1 MKKKNQQSFSKGAQ
15 TPFAQEVYR
24 IVSKIPKGKT
34 MTYAE
39 VARKAGKPGASRAVG
54 SILAKNKDPKRV
66 PCHRVIRSDGGMGG
80 YAFGGV
86 KKKAEILTKE
96 KRSAK

>member
-1 MKKKNQQSFSKGAQ
+1 MKKKNQLSFSKGAQ
-15 TPFAQEVYR
+15 TPFTQKVYL
-24 IVSKIPKGKT
+24 IVSKIPKGET

-80 YAFGGV
+80 YAFGGI
-86 KKKAEILTKE
+86 KKKAEIL
-96 KRSAK
+96 KREAMGK